1 MPVFVIEPIESVEE
15 SGVSSPV
22 GAVALGSAA
31 GVDWFKASVIPA
43 AGRAPTRRELTVAH
57 HELPAMRQ
65 LKSSVR
71 RKIEA
76 EQGCIYDL
84 VADQAKQIEA
94 LTVLVSRMAADYLG
108 GPVLSDE
115 QRAIYLARVSAVIEG
130 LDSGDLKLRGDAEDA
145 DDMLDRVLYRA
156 SRINEI
162 VEDEYLPRRA
172 WIMS

>member
-1 MPVFVIEPIESVEE
+1 MPIFVIEPTENGEE

-22 GAVALGSAA
+22 GAQALGSAA

-43 AGRAPTRRELTVAH
+43 AGRAPTRREITVAH

-71 RKIEA
+71 RKIES

-108 GPVLSDE
+108 GPAMSNE
-115 QRAIYLARVSAVIEG
+115 HRAAYLARVSAVIEG
-130 LDSGDLKLRGDAEDA
+130 LDNGTLKLRGDAEGT
-145 DDMLDRVLYRA
+145 DDMLNRVLHRA

-162 VEDEYLPRRA
+162 VEEEYLTRRNTV
-172 WIMS
+172 MS